1 MSNYNFLRVLNIPQ
15 KFVLSHNI
23 VTKLLKKSESNKDVI
38 VYNKEELSILER
50 NLLESIKHF
59 FSQEEAFSIAKVEYE
74 NKEDRFIRLTNYTTE
89 KIDLLYLQNNFHFN
103 DIHSQKIEEI
113 IETEDLSTL
122 IDILKLNSKIIEKTI
137 ENCYQRIEL
146 ILETWREITAELH
159 REVKNF
165 EHRGIKII
173 SNKLRLH
180 LLPLIAMIKADLK
193 PQMSEDSRSRAEIEE
208 ELHEMVLKSEEDLIQ
223 ELTKDQ
229 INLLENIKE
238 TPNTKELI
246 SLLRDQD
253 RMKDLIEL
261 VLSDFV
267 KLSFIKKELRVI

>member
-15 KFVLSHNI
+15 KFILSHNI
-23 VTKLLKKSESNKDVI
+23 VAKLLKKSESSKDVI
-38 VYNKEELSILER
+38 VYDKEELSILER
-50 NLLESIKHF
+50 NLLESIQQF
-59 FSQEEAFSIAKVEYE
+59 FSQEEAFSIAKIEYE
-74 NKEDRFIRLTNYTTE
+74 NKEDRFIRLTSYTSE
-89 KIDLLYLQNNFHFN
+89 KLDLLYLQNNFHFN
-103 DIHSQKIEEI
+103 DIHAQKIEEI
-113 IETEDLSTL
+113 IEMEDLSAL
-122 IDILKLNSKIIEKTI
+122 IDILNLNSKIIDKTI
-137 ENCYQRIEL
+137 ENCYLRIEL
-146 ILETWREITAELH
+146 ILETWREITAELY

-193 PQMSEDSRSRAEIEE
+193 PQMSEDSRSRAEIDE
-208 ELHEMVLKSEEDLIQ
+208 ELREMVLMSEEDLIQ

-253 RMKDLIEL
+253 KMKDLIEL

-267 KLSFIKKELRVI
+267 KLFFIKKELRVI